1 MDNSPPGVAKVVA
14 QKPDPKKLLVDMQH
28 MIESDL
34 MKARHYLKQG
44 VKVAI
49 VADDKAKSEE
59 LAAFYVELDDLL
71 ERYSKSFRKLV
82 D

>member
-1 MDNSPPGVAKVVA
+1 MST
-14 QKPDPKKLLVDMQH
+14 KPDPKKLLVDMQM

-49 VADDKAKSEE
+49 VAEDKAKSEE
-59 LAAFYVELDDLL
+59 LAAYYVELDDIT
-71 ERYSKSFRKLV
+71 ERFSKSFRKLV

>member
-1 MDNSPPGVAKVVA
+1 MDFTTPGVVALMA
-14 QKPDPKKLLVDMQH
+14 QKPDPKKLLIDMQH

-44 VKVAI
+44 VKIAI
-49 VADDKAKSEE
+49 VVDDKSKSEE
-59 LAAFYVELDDLL
+59 LAAFYVELDHLL
-71 ERYSKSFRKLV
+71 DRFSKSFRKLV

>member
-1 MDNSPPGVAKVVA
+1 MP
-14 QKPDPKKLLVDMQH
+14 KPDPQKLLIDMQA

-34 MKARHYLKQG
+34 MKVRHYLKQG

-59 LAAFYVELDDLL
+59 LVAYYVELDDIL
-71 ERYSKSFRKLV
+71 ERFSKSFRKIV

>member
-1 MDNSPPGVAKVVA
+1 MA

-49 VADDKAKSEE
+49 VAEDKAKSEE
-59 LAAFYVELDDLL
+59 LAAYYVELDDLV
-71 ERYSKSFRKLV
+71 ERFSKSFRKLV

>member
-1 MDNSPPGVAKVVA
+1 MA
-14 QKPDPKKLLVDMQH
+14 QKPDPKKLLADKQH

-34 MKARHYLKQG
+34 MKARHYLRQG

-49 VADDKAKSEE
+49 VAEDKAKSEE
-59 LAAFYVELDDLL
+59 LAAFFVELDDLL
-71 ERYSKSFRKLV
+71 ERYSKSFRKLI

>member
-1 MDNSPPGVAKVVA
+1 MA

-28 MIESDL
+28 MIETDL

-59 LAAFYVELDDLL
+59 LAAFYVELDDIT
-71 ERYSKSFRKLV
+71 ERFGKSFRKIV

>member
-1 MDNSPPGVAKVVA
+1 MA

-34 MKARHYLKQG
+34 MKARHYLKQS
-44 VKVAI
+44 VKIAVVAEDQQK
-49 VADDKAKSEE
+49 ADE
-59 LAAFYVELDDLL
+59 LAGFYVELNYLT
-71 ERYSKSFRKLV
+71 ERFSESFRKLV